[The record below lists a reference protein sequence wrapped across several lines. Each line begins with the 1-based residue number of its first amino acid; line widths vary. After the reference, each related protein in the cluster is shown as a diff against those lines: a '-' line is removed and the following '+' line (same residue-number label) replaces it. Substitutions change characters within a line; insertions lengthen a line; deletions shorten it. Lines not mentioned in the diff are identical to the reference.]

1 MKKTYIKPEIKTLH
15 LSPQNIIA
23 SSFISPEL
31 PPAPEDEEDDE
42 RVDATANQT
51 IWEDFGG
58 MSGFNSYEQHWN
70 SRYDW

>member
-1 MKKTYIKPEIKTLH
+1 MP
-15 LSPQNIIA
+15 LSIIA

-31 PPAPEDEEDDE
+31 PPDPGEDEEDDE

-58 MSGFNSYEQHWN
+58 INGYEQQWN

>member
-1 MKKTYIKPEIKTLH
+1 MKKTYIKPELKTLH
-15 LSPQNIIA
+15 ISPQNIIA
-23 SSFISPEL
+23 SSVISPEL
-31 PPAPEDEEDDE
+31 PDPGEDDEDDE

-58 MSGFNSYEQHWN
+58 MSGYEQQWN

>member
-15 LSPQNIIA
+15 IAPQSIIA

-31 PPAPEDEEDDE
+31 PPAPEEDDE

>member
-1 MKKTYIKPEIKTLH
+1 MKKTYIKPELKTLH
-15 LSPQNIIA
+15 LMPLSIIA

-31 PPAPEDEEDDE
+31 PPDPGEDEEDDE

-58 MSGFNSYEQHWN
+58 MSGFNYEQHWN

>member
-15 LSPQNIIA
+15 IAPQSIIA

-31 PPAPEDEEDDE
+31 PPDPEEDDE

-58 MSGFNSYEQHWN
+58 INGYEQHWN

>member
-1 MKKTYIKPEIKTLH
+1 MKKTYITPEIKTLH
-15 LSPQNIIA
+15 IAPQSIIA

-31 PPAPEDEEDDE
+31 PPDPGEDEEDDE
-42 RVDATANQT
+42 RVDATANQA

-58 MSGFNSYEQHWN
+58 INGYEQHWN

>member
-1 MKKTYIKPEIKTLH
+1 MKKTYIKPEIKTIH
-15 LSPQNIIA
+15 IAPQSIIA

-31 PPAPEDEEDDE
+31 PPAPEEDDE

-58 MSGFNSYEQHWN
+58 MSGFNSYEQQWN

>member
-15 LSPQNIIA
+15 IAPQSIIA
-23 SSFISPEL
+23 SSVISPEL
-31 PPAPEDEEDDE
+31 PPEGEDEGDE

-58 MSGFNSYEQHWN
+58 INGYEQHWN

>member
-15 LSPQNIIA
+15 IAPQSIIA

-31 PPAPEDEEDDE
+31 PPEGEDDEDDE

-58 MSGFNSYEQHWN
+58 MSGYEQQWN

>member
-15 LSPQNIIA
+15 IASQSIIA

>member
-1 MKKTYIKPEIKTLH
+1 MKKTYIKPELKTLH

-31 PPAPEDEEDDE
+31 PPDPGEDEEDDE

-58 MSGFNSYEQHWN
+58 INGYEQQWY

>member
-31 PPAPEDEEDDE
+31 PPDPGEDEEDDE

-51 IWEDFGG
+51 IWEDFGEING
-58 MSGFNSYEQHWN
+58 YEQYWN
-70 SRYDW
+70 SRYDWE